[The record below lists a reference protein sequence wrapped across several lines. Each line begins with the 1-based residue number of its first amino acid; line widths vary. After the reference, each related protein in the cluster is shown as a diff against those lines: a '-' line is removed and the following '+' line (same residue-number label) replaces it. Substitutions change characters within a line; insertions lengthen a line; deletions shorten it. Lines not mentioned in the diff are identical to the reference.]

1 MLFVIE
7 REGFTTQ
14 ELAQEL
20 RRMKFDVPKRELADR
35 VCYINFKTVDEIY
48 RLSVAYLY
56 AVIEIQGKHVQIR
69 DIDYS
74 SN

>member
-7 REGFTTQ
+7 RDGFTAQ
-14 ELAQEL
+14 ELSEEL

-35 VCYINFKTVDEIY
+35 VCYINFKTVGEIY